1 MAENKSQKL
10 RLAIHQALLQDGP
23 DGLYERMKDQFP
35 EVSRAT
41 FYRHL
46 KEVREEMESRASDI
60 GTAEL
65 RTMQKRIRAHVVTP
79 EIKKGIKANLPVAP
93 SPASL
98 VDMGDGITEV
108 FNFVAHFNRLLNDAD
123 MLRSAAVRVAD
134 DGTEKLNNPVLMDKS
149 ISRRVELI
157 ETWLRSQNMIWN
169 LETIQQLYQAVI
181 EEVGKVDPTVQQAI
195 LTRIRTLN
203 NRTGMTAGASL
214 S

>member
-1 MAENKSQKL
+1 MADNKSQAL
-10 RLAIHQALLQDGP
+10 RLRIHQSLLQDGP
-23 DGLYERMKDQFP
+23 DGLYERLKDEFP
-35 EVSRAT
+35 EISRAT

-46 KEVREEMESRASDI
+46 KDIREEMESRASDI

-93 SPASL
+93 SPAAL

-108 FNFVAHFNRLLNDAD
+108 FNFMAHFNRLLKDAD
-123 MLRSAAVRVAD
+123 MLRTAAIRVAE
-134 DGTEKLNNPVLMDKS
+134 DGTERMHNPVLLDKS
-149 ISRRVELI
+149 ISRRMELI

-169 LETIQQLYQAVI
+169 LEAIQQLYQAVI
-181 EEVGKVDPTVQQAI
+181 EEVGKADPTVQQAI
-195 LTRIRTLN
+195 LARVRNLN

-214 S
+214 G

>member
-1 MAENKSQKL
+1 MADNKSQAL
-10 RLAIHQALLQDGP
+10 RLRIHQSLLQDGP
-23 DGLYERMKDQFP
+23 DGLYERLKDEFP
-35 EVSRAT
+35 EISRAT

-46 KEVREEMESRASDI
+46 KDIREEMESRASDI

-93 SPASL
+93 SPAAL

-108 FNFVAHFNRLLNDAD
+108 FNFMAHFNRLLKDAD
-123 MLRSAAVRVAD
+123 MLRTAAIRVAE
-134 DGTEKLNNPVLMDKS
+134 DGTERMHNPV
-149 ISRRVELI
+149 LI

-169 LETIQQLYQAVI
+169 LEAIQQLYQAVI
-181 EEVGKVDPTVQQAI
+181 EEVGKADPAVQQAI
-195 LTRIRTLN
+195 LARVRNLN

-214 S
+214 G